1 MDLGVPLESPQG
13 SQASSPVVTWKS
25 AFLPSF
31 SSSVSL
37 PVELT
42 QGSVA
47 FLRGF
52 PTGLSHVPSC
62 CESILGVTV
71 ETVLGNQ
78 VYLEWIGTL
87 GSFVMVAR
95 PLAFLLTFEVRP
107 PPLEVQP
114 ECRDCFPDKAGKWTL
129 ISR

>member
-1 MDLGVPLESPQG
+1 METGL
-13 SQASSPVVTWKS
+13 S

-52 PTGLSHVPSC
+52 PTGLSHVPQW
-62 CESILGVTV
+62 CELILRVTV
-71 ETVLGNQ
+71 EAVQRNQ
-78 VYLEWIGTL
+78 VALEWTETFGVFFFLEQGTTHGVAL
-87 GSFVMVAR
+87 GIPVESA
-95 PLAFLLTFEVRP
+95 
-107 PPLEVQP
+107 
-114 ECRDCFPDKAGKWTL
+114 
-129 ISR
+129 SS

>member
-1 MDLGVPLESPQG
+1 METGL
-13 SQASSPVVTWKS
+13 S

-52 PTGLSHVPSC
+52 PTGLSHVPQW
-62 CESILGVTV
+62 CELILRVTV
-71 ETVLGNQ
+71 EAVQRNQ
-78 VYLEWIGTL
+78 VALEWTETFGV
-87 GSFVMVAR
+87 FFFWNRAR
-95 PLAFLLTFEVRP
+95 HMELLSVSLLRA
-107 PPLEVQP
+107 PPLDMRGELR
-114 ECRDCFPDKAGKWTL
+114 ESFPDETGKGNLSSSGGW
-129 ISR
+129 